1 MHFKEACSA
10 KWQEDDLHQ
19 MQQQPQVRITHYQ
32 IIVVTYQ
39 VWQVV
44 TTQATWC
51 MLDYIEGYSGGT
63 QLMLVQE
70 YSQLRDSP

>member
-1 MHFKEACSA
+1 MEACSA

-32 IIVVTYQ
+32 IIAVTYQ

-44 TTQATWC
+44 TMQATFYIRC
-51 MLDYIEGYSGGT
+51 MLDYIEDILQGHN
-63 QLMLVQE
+63 
-70 YSQLRDSP
+70 